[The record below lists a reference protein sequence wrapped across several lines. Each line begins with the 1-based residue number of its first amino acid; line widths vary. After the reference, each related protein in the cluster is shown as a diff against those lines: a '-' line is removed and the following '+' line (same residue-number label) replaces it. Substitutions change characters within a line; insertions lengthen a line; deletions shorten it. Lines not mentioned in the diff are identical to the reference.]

1 MKTNYNLVKVPEV
14 QRAIAIVTN
23 ANEVHD
29 DIQSL
34 EDVDMSFI
42 DYEEDVESGEEQI
55 YWNI

>member
-55 YWNI
+55 Y